1 MELINNNA
9 IEEQVAAITDSIIN
23 DYNKDRDIDRLD
35 FYASVDKYAVVEI
48 VKKLRRIVYP
58 GFYRDNA

>member
-1 MELINNNA
+1 MELINNKA

-48 VKKLRRIVYP
+48 V
-58 GFYRDNA
+58 